1 LRKVPREKRRIER
14 RKRAR
19 AGAKGARVKEENS
32 VDVVV
37 GVGGS
42 SARGWPLHSD
52 WDEYHLS

>member
-42 SARGWPLHSD
+42 SARG
-52 WDEYHLS
+52 